1 MTTLTLEELVQD
13 APLVILLGPGGVG
26 KTTVSSVMALHK
38 AAEGNRS
45 LVLTIDPAR
54 RLADALGIS
63 KLTNDPVEVQSF
75 RKMHPSGRL
84 SALMLDPKAT
94 FDQMISMLVSDPE
107 RREALLCN
115 RFYQYL
121 SRGLAGTLEYMA
133 VERLHTLSK
142 SGDYDSIVLDTPPT
156 TNAVDFLDAPGRL
169 AEFFSTNVTR
179 WFLPSEK
186 QASKSWTKKIFNQ
199 AGSSAL
205 SLISRLAGETF
216 ADETSQFFQ
225 LFADLLGSFRARGL
239 EVGKI
244 LRDSDTVFLIV
255 CSPDPNRLSEAK
267 AIDRHLRESGSK
279 ASGFIVNRVD
289 EAFLPEQEELARAV
303 QKAGSLL
310 GGAGEMERVGFFVE
324 RLEKLRQ
331 TRQSLSSLHAQAVED
346 LRAYASPRPV
356 YSAPRVP
363 AGQSPR
369 ASLLALYVGLFAENA
384 EPFDSAAKQAS
395 ETRGAPRPGR
405 RATDLRSSEPEE
417 D

>member
-1 MTTLTLEELVQD
+1 MTTPTLEDLVRD
-13 APLVILLGPGGVG
+13 APLTILLGPGGVG

-38 AAEGNRS
+38 AAEGDRS

-54 RLADALGIS
+54 RLADALGIA
-63 KLTNDPVEVQSF
+63 KLTNDPVEVESL
-75 RKMHPSGRL
+75 RKMHPSGSL
-84 SALMLDPKAT
+84 SALMLDPTAT
-94 FDQMISMLVSDPE
+94 FDQMIGMLVSDPE
-107 RREALLCN
+107 RRETLLGN

-133 VERLHTLSK
+133 VERLHALSK

-156 TNAVDFLDAPGRL
+156 TNAVDFLDAPSRL
-169 AEFFSTNVTR
+169 AEFFSKNVTR
-179 WFLPSEK
+179 WFLPSEE
-186 QASKSWTKKIFNQ
+186 QAPRSWTKKIVNR

-216 ADETSQFFQ
+216 AEETSQFFQ

-244 LRDSDTVFLIV
+244 LRDSNTVFLIV
-255 CSPDPNRLSEAK
+255 CSPDVNRLSEAK
-267 AIDRHLRESGSK
+267 AIDKHLRESGSK

-289 EAFLPEQEELARAV
+289 EAILPEQEELARAV
-303 QKAGSLL
+303 EKASSLL
-310 GGAGEMERVGFFVE
+310 GGAGEMERVGLFVE

-331 TRQSLSSLHAQAVED
+331 TQQALSSLHTQAVDD

-369 ASLLALYVGLFAENA
+369 ASLLALYLGLFAENA
-384 EPFDSAAKQAS
+384 EPLDSKTKQAS
-395 ETRGAPRPGR
+395 KTARAPRRGR
-405 RATDLRSSEPEE
+405 RATDLRSSEAEE